1 MSNSTMAAEIADL
14 VGGPGN
20 VREVHH
26 CATRLRFVLKDTA
39 KARKADLNKVKG
51 VLQVVEQGGQTQV
64 VIGPQ
69 VSSVYEAL
77 GKLPGWAAAV
87 GGDGNTDAG
96 GDQGVSVL
104 NRVFGLLAGTF
115 QPLLWPLVGASMVK
129 MLLQLAVQFGWYDA
143 AAPPAAFATLAAAG
157 NSIFYFL
164 PIMVG
169 ITSARK
175 LGANPFLAG
184 AIAAAMLEPNF
195 VAIGHTGDVASF
207 FGLPLYVFSYPSSVF
222 PAILASLALSYL
234 ERGLKRIVPKNFQLI
249 LIPTI
254 ALAVL
259 VPLTALVFGPFGVVV
274 GNALADFF
282 TWVSGISPVLL
293 TATFAAVYMFMVMLG
308 LHWAL
313 LPIVLVNLSSFGGDW
328 IMSTA
333 GVYGFAVIG
342 LAVGV
347 FLRAKR
353 DVELRE
359 LAGAGALAG
368 FLAGITEPML
378 YGVILRFKRVI
389 PIVVVA
395 SVAGAVVVGLFNVRA
410 TAIAFGSVFTIPLMQ
425 PTIPYLIAIAVSF
438 SVGLAGVLTFGY
450 SSKNDATAAAA
461 ATADSERIKSEPAA
475 HQTNGG
481 TTLTA
486 TRVTVA
492 TKPFTINSPVDGT
505 VIPLDQVPDPVF
517 AGGLVGPGVGVIPE
531 TGTVVAPADGTI
543 IVAPPTGHAVGM
555 RTVDGA
561 EILVH
566 VGIDTVR
573 LGGAGFTALV
583 HNGQQVSAGQT
594 LIEFDLEAIHRAGL
608 SPITPV
614 LVTNA
619 AAFGSVTTAE
629 HDRVSRGSTLLTITP
644 RDQDQ

>member
-26 CATRLRFVLKDTA
+26 CATRLRFVLKDPG
-39 KARKADLNKVKG
+39 KAHKADLNKVKG

-87 GGDGNTDAG
+87 GGDGGNADAG
-96 GDQGVSVL
+96 GDQNVSLV
-104 NRVFGLLAGTF
+104 NRIFGLLAGTF

-129 MLLQLAVQFGWYDA
+129 MLLQLAAQFGWYDPA
-143 AAPPAAFATLAAAG
+143 TPAPAFATLAAAG
-157 NSIFYFL
+157 NSVFYFL
-164 PIMVG
+164 PILVG

-184 AIAAAMLEPNF
+184 AIAAALLEPNF
-195 VAIGHTGDVASF
+195 VAIGQTGDVASF
-207 FGLPLYVFSYPSSVF
+207 LGLPLYVFSYPSSVF
-222 PAILASLALSYL
+222 PAILASLALLYL
-234 ERGLKRIVPKNFQLI
+234 ERGLKRVVPKNLQLI
-249 LIPTI
+249 VIPTV
-254 ALAVL
+254 ALALL

-274 GNALADFF
+274 GNALAGFF

-293 TATFAAVYMFMVMLG
+293 TVSFAAVYMFMVMLG

-313 LPIVLVNLSSFGGDW
+313 LPIVLVNLSNSGGDW

-333 GVYGFAVIG
+333 AVYGFAVVG

-359 LAGAGALAG
+359 LAGAGAVAG

-395 SVAGAVVVGLFNVRA
+395 SMAGAVVVGLFDVRA

-425 PTIPYLIAIAVSF
+425 PTIPYLISIAISF
-438 SVGLAGVLTFGY
+438 SLGLAGVLVFGY
-450 SSKNDATAAAA
+450 TSKTDATSAAAPA
-461 ATADSERIKSEPAA
+461 ADSERIESGGGSPFDERWIDPDSDHGKGG
-475 HQTNGG
+475 HQD
-481 TTLTA
+481 
-486 TRVTVA
+486 
-492 TKPFTINSPVDGT
+492 FH
-505 VIPLDQVPDPVF
+505 DQ
-517 AGGLVGPGVGVIPE
+517 
-531 TGTVVAPADGTI
+531 
-543 IVAPPTGHAVGM
+543 
-555 RTVDGA
+555 
-561 EILVH
+561 
-566 VGIDTVR
+566 
-573 LGGAGFTALV
+573 
-583 HNGQQVSAGQT
+583 
-594 LIEFDLEAIHRAGL
+594 
-608 SPITPV
+608 
-614 LVTNA
+614 
-619 AAFGSVTTAE
+619 
-629 HDRVSRGSTLLTITP
+629 
-644 RDQDQ
+644 